1 MASAFSHLAI
11 PAVLFACCKSSRV
24 NAKLFV
30 LAAAC
35 SVIPDI
41 DVIAFHFGIPYQSQ
55 WGHRGFTHSVVFAL
69 VLAVL
74 LTGFHRRLCSKRW
87 TVFWFC
93 FLSCV
98 SHALLD
104 AMTNGGLGVA
114 LYWPFSLERLF
125 FPFRPIQVSPIGVGR
140 FFTAKGLAVIV
151 SELIWVLLPALIIGI
166 LGALVRRKYTTKKQ
180 SFPRPE

>member
-1 MASAFSHLAI
+1 
-11 PAVLFACCKSSRV
+11 
-24 NAKLFV
+24 
-30 LAAAC
+30 
-35 SVIPDI
+35 
-41 DVIAFHFGIPYQSQ
+41 
-55 WGHRGFTHSVVFAL
+55 
-69 VLAVL
+69 
-74 LTGFHRRLCSKRW
+74 
-87 TVFWFC
+87 
-93 FLSCV
+93 
-98 SHALLD
+98 
-104 AMTNGGLGVA
+104 MTNGGLGVA

>member
-1 MASAFSHLAI
+1 
-11 PAVLFACCKSSRV
+11 V
-24 NAKLFV
+24 NIKLFL

-55 WGHRGFTHSVVFAL
+55 WGHRGFTHSFVFAL
-69 VLAVL
+69 SLAGL
-74 LTGFHRRLCSKRW
+74 LAGFHRRLCSKPW

-93 FLSCV
+93 FLSCA

-140 FFTAKGLAVIV
+140 FFTAKGINIIV
-151 SELIWVLLPALIIGI
+151 SELIWVLFPALIIGL
-166 LGALVRRKYTTKKQ
+166 LGARVRRKYAAKRQ